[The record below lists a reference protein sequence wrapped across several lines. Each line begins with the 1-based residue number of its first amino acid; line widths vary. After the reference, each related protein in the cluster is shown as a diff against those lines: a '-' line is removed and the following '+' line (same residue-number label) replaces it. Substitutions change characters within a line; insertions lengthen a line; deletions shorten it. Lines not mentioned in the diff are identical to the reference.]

1 MYFQTSQT
9 VCTEDYQ
16 EKESMKEITTKLFSC
31 GLNKNGRVYPKEV
44 MENALENL
52 KENGGWG
59 LLCHPG
65 TEYGKLEDS
74 IGKVDEI
81 KMDENGDVLGKVL
94 LFDNPSGKAC
104 QTILDT
110 YGKSVLHIT
119 PAGYGEV
126 DKDGVIKYMNISHF
140 NIDIMKEKSEEK
152 NTVVIPNI
160 DSLKNVTVKF
170 KKLDE
175 NAVIPSYAHDGDVGM
190 DITATMIE
198 YDVDKDLYIYHT
210 GLTCETEFGYGIFLF
225 PRSSNCKTEAYL
237 TNHVGIVDSA
247 IYRGEIQLRY
257 KNRRPYRRSIWEILT
272 GKINHKRVLKFA
284 PYQPGDRVGQM
295 VVLPYPKVNIKVVDE
310 LSETERGTGGF
321 GSTGK

>member
-1 MYFQTSQT
+1 
-9 VCTEDYQ
+9 
-16 EKESMKEITTKLFSC
+16 MKEIRTKLFSC
-31 GLNKNGRVYPKEV
+31 NSPSRNGRIYPKDV
-44 MENALENL
+44 MENALNDF
-52 KENGGWG
+52 KENHENG

-65 TEYGKLEDS
+65 TLIPSISESAGVVED
-74 IGKVDEI
+74 I
-81 KMDENGDVLGKVL
+81 KMKENGDVFGKVL
-94 LFDNPSGKAC
+94 FFDNIPGKAY
-104 QTILDT
+104 QNILDKT
-110 YGKSVLHIT
+110 ENISIMEINPVGF
-119 PAGYGEV
+119 GEV
-126 DKDGVIKYMNISHF
+126 ENNVVKRMDITHF
-140 NIDIMKEKSEEK
+140 NIHIMDKKKENKIENK
-152 NTVVIPNI
+152 NTLVIPNS
-160 DSLKNVTVKF
+160 SLKTVTVKF

-175 NAVIPSYAHDGDVGM
+175 NAVIPSYAHNGDVGM
-190 DITATMIE
+190 DVTATMIE

-210 GLTCETEFGYGIFLF
+210 SLACETDFGYGIFLF
-225 PRSSNCKTEAYL
+225 PRSSNCKTDAYL

-295 VVLPYPKVNIKVVDE
+295 VLLPYPQVHIQVVDE